1 MAAGC
6 AFGTAGYQG
15 SNFQCPS
22 FHHEFLS
29 RELSRHGKIVSPVK
43 KIMSGCKS
51 QLLKHVVSHRR
62 QLYMIL
68 NKRSE
73 ELNLRF
79 IVKVDDYEYWI
90 FATSS
95 VMNVLPVVRRVTR

>member
-1 MAAGC
+1 MNQIIEAGLTVNKMFVQVLPL
-6 AFGTAGYQG
+6 AQPAT
-15 SNFQCPS
+15 
-22 FHHEFLS
+22 
-29 RELSRHGKIVSPVK
+29 K
-43 KIMSGCKS
+43 
-51 QLLKHVVSHRR
+51 VVISMIH
-62 QLYMIL
+62 MIL

-95 VMNVLPVVRRVTR
+95 VMNVLPVVIFYSWVGILIVLKMRF